1 MGVGSRKENDRPGH
15 LEPSLAGPDPA
26 VNETRSRVAC
36 RPLTYGCKVDAW
48 PLRMIALGRF
58 GVEELLDVK
67 DQGVN
72 LSPVAGVRRH

>member
-1 MGVGSRKENDRPGH
+1 M
-15 LEPSLAGPDPA
+15 
-26 VNETRSRVAC
+26 RSIRNCRVAC